1 LIEVEYKKNRGV
13 IQLDRQNY
21 WSGLFAGGIMG
32 VILGMFFTTRHRPER
47 KLLMQPGEI
56 GSRARKVVHG
66 ISRGMGDMLR
76 R

>member
-1 LIEVEYKKNRGV
+1 MN
-13 IQLDRQNY
+13 RQNY

-32 VILGMFFTTRHRPER
+32 VVLGVLFASRHRPQR

-56 GSRARKVVHG
+56 GDRARKVMRG
-66 ISRGMGDMLR
+66 ISRGVGDALR